1 MREDTWVSPNGHAF
15 KTFYNFLTKTET
27 LTKNVW
33 QKKRIFWNK
42 KCFTFF
48 VSVSIFCFKCSYNK
62 NTDKNW
68 KLTWQKKTDKNNI
81 WNKKCFAFFVIIFCQ
96 GQAFFVLNFVFIS
109 FCIFSVSFLY
119 LFFIF
124 SLSFLYLFFIFSLSF
139 LYLFFIF
146 SARKDKEKIQK
157 TFFVSLFDYCF
168 TSFVSSF
175 Y

>member
-15 KTFYNFLTKTET
+15 KTFYNFLTKIET
-27 LTKNVW
+27 LTKNVKHLK
-33 QKKRIFWNK
+33 QKYYF
-42 KCFTFF
+42 C
-48 VSVSIFCFKCSYNK
+48 FCFKCSYNK

-68 KLTWQKKTDKNNI
+68 KLTWQKKTDKNKI

-124 SLSFLYLFFIFSLSF
+124 SLSFLYLFFIFSA
-139 LYLFFIF
+139 I
-146 SARKDKEKIQK
+146 KDKEKIQK